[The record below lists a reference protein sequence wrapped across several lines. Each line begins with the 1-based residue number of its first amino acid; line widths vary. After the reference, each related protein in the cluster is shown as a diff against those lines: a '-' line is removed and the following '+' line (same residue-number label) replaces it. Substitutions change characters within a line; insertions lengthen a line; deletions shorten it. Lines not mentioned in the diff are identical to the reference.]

1 MSDIFETLNI
11 NNFGI
16 IGMSGQRGANKSV
29 FSADL
34 ILCLGT
40 HLQYRTPTLFK
51 NYAPK
56 AKKIIIN
63 IDKNELE
70 NTNVKFQLKIKDDV
84 KNFLFWSLNKNNTFN
99 FLWKNKIELKDMNW
113 YEPKELKKPNSN
125 KFIRNLTK
133 AISEKTCIV
142 ADGGGTALYSAFQSS
157 LLKKNNRLV
166 CSSSISSMGTGLA
179 ETIGVTKS
187 SIFKKYLCIIG
198 DGSFLMNVQDLQ
210 TISQDKKN
218 VVIILVNNNGY
229 LAIRHT
235 KRIPWR
241 QVLWDT
247 SKI

>member
-1 MSDIFETLNI
+1 
-11 NNFGI
+11 
-16 IGMSGQRGANKSV
+16 
-29 FSADL
+29 
-34 ILCLGT
+34 
-40 HLQYRTPTLFK
+40 
-51 NYAPK
+51 
-56 AKKIIIN
+56 
-63 IDKNELE
+63 
-70 NTNVKFQLKIKDDV
+70 
-84 KNFLFWSLNKNNTFN
+84 
-99 FLWKNKIELKDMNW
+99 MNW

-235 KRIPWR
+235 QKEFLGGRYYGTHPKYNLSFPNFEKIAKAFSIDYLK
-241 QVLWDT
+241 VKN
-247 SKI
+247 SKNSSKAIKILKKKQKTYNL